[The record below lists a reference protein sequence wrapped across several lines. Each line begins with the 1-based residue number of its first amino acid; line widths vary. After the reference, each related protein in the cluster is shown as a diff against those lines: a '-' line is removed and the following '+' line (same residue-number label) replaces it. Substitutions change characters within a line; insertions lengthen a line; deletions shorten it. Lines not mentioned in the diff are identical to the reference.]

1 MPQPRLDD
9 ATSGPAP
16 SWDRALVTGASAG
29 IGEAFARRL
38 ADAGSDLV
46 LVARR
51 TDRLEAL
58 AAAFSGGANPVTV
71 EVLTADLGNRHD
83 VDQVAD
89 RLGDRTNPIDL
100 LINNA
105 GFGSVGDF
113 IDQDPER
120 ESAMIDVNIGAL
132 HRLAHAAGSA
142 MADRGGGG
150 ILNVSSIAGF
160 TPSPKSATYGATK
173 AFVTNFSEALAVE
186 LGPQGVVVS
195 CLCPG
200 LTRTEFQD
208 NAEYSASAMP
218 RFLWQTADD
227 VAAAGLDGLAAGRV
241 RVVPGVHNRVVY
253 GLARL
258 TPGSVVRRV
267 AKTLASVNGK

>member
-1 MPQPRLDD
+1 M
-9 ATSGPAP
+9 
-16 SWDRALVTGASAG
+16 TGASAG

-38 ADAGSDLV
+38 AAAGTDLV

-58 AAAFSGGANPVTV
+58 ADEMTGSPDPVEV
-71 EVLTADLGNRHD
+71 EVLTADLGERRD
-83 VDQVAD
+83 LDRVVA
-89 RLGDRTNPIDL
+89 RLRDTAKPVDL

-105 GFGSVGDF
+105 GFGTVGDF
-113 IDQDPER
+113 LDQDPDR
-120 ESAMIDVNIGAL
+120 EAAMIDVNIGAV

-173 AFVTNFSEALAVE
+173 AFVTSFSEALAVE

-200 LTRTEFQD
+200 LTRTEFQEKAQYRPGALPEFFWQSAD
-208 NAEYSASAMP
+208 EVAE
-218 RFLWQTADD
+218 
-227 VAAAGLDGLAAGRV
+227 AGLAGVAAGRI
-241 RVVPGVHNRVVY
+241 RVVPGGHNRVVT
-253 GLARL
+253 GLAKA
-258 TPGSVVRRV
+258 TPAAVVRRV
-267 AKTLASVNGK
+267 ARALARVNGK